1 MGNFLNCKLALE
13 RLLLVFLMLAP
24 SSIYTKSMVLYL
36 SLLDH
41 WKTNFSRVAEIW
53 ENNLLAFIEEDGELS
68 FSVLSRTVLA
78 DSTKSSFKTLN
89 KAYSGQYLYR
99 QAMEDL
105 QEDLESFSRTT
116 SLHIILTEE
125 AEEVKQLAKFLE
137 LHFKS
142 LQQDTLEIYPA
153 LKKGIIY
160 YEDPVASTKEE
171 CTILLNTATLEKDP
185 SLDLSI
191 PLFEP
196 PSMQHC
202 LNEILNTIENALL
215 DNNFSGCEIKY
226 ILHPEDLESVS
237 TSSSDSD
244 VEMFP
249 D

>member
-1 MGNFLNCKLALE
+1 
-13 RLLLVFLMLAP
+13 
-24 SSIYTKSMVLYL
+24 MVLYL

-99 QAMEDL
+99 QAMKDL

-153 LKKGIIY
+153 LKKVVWY
-160 YEDPVASTKEE
+160 S
-171 CTILLNTATLEKDP
+171 C
-185 SLDLSI
+185 
-191 PLFEP
+191 
-196 PSMQHC
+196 C
-202 LNEILNTIENALL
+202 
-215 DNNFSGCEIKY
+215 
-226 ILHPEDLESVS
+226 
-237 TSSSDSD
+237 
-244 VEMFP
+244 
-249 D
+249 

>member
-1 MGNFLNCKLALE
+1 M
-13 RLLLVFLMLAP
+13 
-24 SSIYTKSMVLYL
+24 
-36 SLLDH
+36 
-41 WKTNFSRVAEIW
+41 
-53 ENNLLAFIEEDGELS
+53 
-68 FSVLSRTVLA
+68 
-78 DSTKSSFKTLN
+78 
-89 KAYSGQYLYR
+89 
-99 QAMEDL
+99 
-105 QEDLESFSRTT
+105 
-116 SLHIILTEE
+116 
-125 AEEVKQLAKFLE
+125 KQLAKFLE

-160 YEDPVASTKEE
+160 YKDPVASTKEE
-171 CTILLNTATLEKDP
+171 CTIFLNTATLEKDP

-196 PSMQHC
+196 PSMQHR
-202 LNEILNTIENALL
+202 LNEVLNIVENALL